1 MRVPPD
7 VELLVLLYH
16 LYVAIDPLPADAVT
30 DRFVGVPLIQ
40 TDWVD
45 DEGCALIDGAALIV
59 TNPDTVLFVAQP
71 FELVAVT

>member
-1 MRVPPD
+1 M
-7 VELLVLLYH
+7 LLYH

-30 DRFVGVPLIQ
+30 DKFVGVPLIQ

-45 DEGCALIDGAALIV
+45 EDGCELIDGAAVMV
-59 TNPDTVLFVAQP
+59 TNPETVLVVAQP